1 MSSGPFRPAHQVLA
15 VFLASLC
22 FLSEIKCMYV
32 KFEKVIAKS
41 LEAPFLEHGVYCCL
55 DIKFNLTSLIPLIY
69 NFLYKLKYD
78 VTV

>member
-1 MSSGPFRPAHQVLA
+1 
-15 VFLASLC
+15 
-22 FLSEIKCMYV
+22 MYV